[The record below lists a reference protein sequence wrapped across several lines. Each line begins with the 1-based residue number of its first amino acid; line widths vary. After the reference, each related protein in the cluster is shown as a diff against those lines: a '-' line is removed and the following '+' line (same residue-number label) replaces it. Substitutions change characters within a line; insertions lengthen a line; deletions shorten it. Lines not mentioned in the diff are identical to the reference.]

1 MEQSMQKYIGMLL
14 ENRYEILEVIG
25 SGGMSVVYKALDSRL
40 NRFVAV
46 KVLRDEIATDVELR
60 ARFQAEAQAVAML
73 AHPNIVAVYDVSHSK
88 QMDYIVMELIEGVTM
103 KQYLSEKGQLSA
115 QETAFF
121 AAQICKALQNAHD
134 HGIVHRDI
142 KPQNIMIDKDGVV
155 KVADFGIAALENRNS
170 SERSETAVGSVHY
183 IAPEQARGLE
193 ADARS
198 DLYSLGVVMYEM
210 LTNTLPYDAD
220 TPEEIALKHISG
232 TAVPP
237 HELVDDLPPE
247 IERITCKAMNAVL
260 ENRYQSA
267 KEMLADLEQVKKE
280 LSRKKHD
287 AEPKRKKKKK
297 ERESLLG
304 LGKELPDAQYARRK
318 KRARRVSYFTAMFAM
333 GLVAIGLALFLW
345 TFMLRDM
352 FSPAERINLP
362 NFVGRNYEDV
372 INSKENDEYNFTV
385 VLKSDPDVEDGIVL
399 SQSPEAD
406 KSVMRLSG
414 GIDVTL
420 TVSAG
425 VIMTDVPYVI
435 NWNYQEATEKLQDA
449 GFVVQQ
455 ELEASDSVTKDY
467 VIRMDPE
474 PGESVV
480 SGSVVKLIISGGTE
494 LRTVPM
500 PDLVNLSESAAIA
513 RIESNGL
520 TLGTVYRE
528 PSDAPAGT
536 VFRQSTAAGTDIA
549 QFSKVY
555 IWVSTGPAAQDEPT
569 TGE

>member
-333 GLVAIGLALFLW
+333 GVVAIGLALFLW
-345 TFMLRDM
+345 TFLLRDM

-372 INSKENDEYNFTV
+372 INSKDNDEYNFTV
-385 VLKSDPDVEDGIVL
+385 VLKSDPNVEDGIVL

-406 KSVMRLSG
+406 KSVMRLSS

-520 TLGTVYRE
+520 TLGSVYRE
-528 PSDAPAGT
+528 SNEAPAGT
-536 VFRQSTAAGTDIA
+536 VFRQSTASGTDIA